1 MENKHSPLLIL
12 GSGPAGYTAALYAS
26 RANLKPVLV
35 TGLEVGGQLTTTT
48 DVENW
53 PGDYDNLQGPDLM
66 ERMKDHIEK
75 FNTEIIMDHIKEA
88 DLSVKP
94 FKLVGDSS
102 TYTCDALIIAT
113 GARPSIDLTGP
124 AKVDYLNIQKQ
135 VESCKR
141 QNLKRV
147 VLVSSLCAGKLIH
160 PLNLFGLIL
169 IWKRLGEKSL
179 QNSGLDWTVIRPG
192 GLNENESNLKNQN
205 ILFSGEKT
213 QEEGSI
219 PRRLVAKSCIDAL
232 RTKESIEKII
242 EITSSEENPQINM
255 SKAIK
260 TFNI

>member
-1 MENKHSPLLIL
+1 MKLAIT
-12 GSGPAGYTAALYAS
+12 GASGKTGYRVAEEAISAGYDVRLIVRSQSDIPDTLKECERYVLSDMNGSTLDYALK
-26 RANLKPVLV
+26 NCDGLV
-35 TGLEVGGQLTTTT
+35 
-48 DVENW
+48 
-53 PGDYDNLQGPDLM
+53 
-66 ERMKDHIEK
+66 
-75 FNTEIIMDHIKEA
+75 
-88 DLSVKP
+88 
-94 FKLVGDSS
+94 
-102 TYTCDALIIAT
+102 IAT

-141 QNLKRV
+141 QKLKRV

-169 IWKRLGEKSL
+169 IWKRLGERSL
-179 QNSGLDWTVIRPG
+179 QESGLDWTVIRPG
-192 GLNENESNLKNQN
+192 GLNENEDNLKNQN

-219 PRRLVAKSCIDAL
+219 PRRLVAQSCIEAL
-232 RTKESIEKII
+232 KTKSSIKKII
-242 EITSSEENPQINM
+242 EITSSEENPKTNM